1 VAHGMQITS
10 LLRVW
15 VWWWEIKSIVNGFSA
30 FGLSLAVFLLL
41 FVLSN
46 VLPRCSGRNLSKLP
60 YFATVAFLQHC
71 VEFLAITIA
80 SRRLFYENSV
90 AFVQERHLRLI

>member
-1 VAHGMQITS
+1 MAFQHLGCHWRFSCYS
-10 LLRVW
+10 LFCL
-15 VWWWEIKSIVNGFSA
+15 
-30 FGLSLAVFLLL
+30 
-41 FVLSN
+41 N
-46 VLPRCSGRNLSKLP
+46 VLARCSGRILSKLT

>member
-1 VAHGMQITS
+1 MQLTS
-10 LLRVW
+10 LSRAW
-15 VWWWEIKSIVNGFSA
+15 VWAFGIKSIVNRISVFR
-30 FGLSLAVFLLL
+30 LPLEVFLLL
-41 FVLSN
+41 FVLT
-46 VLPRCSGRNLSKLP
+46 RCPSRILSKLTH
-60 YFATVAFLQHC
+60 FATVAFLQHC

>member
-1 VAHGMQITS
+1 MQITS

-46 VLPRCSGRNLSKLP
+46 VLPRCSGRNLSKLT

>member
-1 VAHGMQITS
+1 MQITS

-15 VWWWEIKSIVNGFSA
+15 VWYWRIKSIVNYFSV

-41 FVLSN
+41 FVL
-46 VLPRCSGRNLSKLP
+46 PHCSGRILSKLT
-60 YFATVAFLQHC
+60 YFATVVFSQHY
-71 VEFLAITIA
+71 VDLLAITIA
-80 SRRLFYENSV
+80 SGRQFYENSV

>member
-1 VAHGMQITS
+1 VGGSGAFG
-10 LLRVW
+10 
-15 VWWWEIKSIVNGFSA
+15 IKSVVNRFSVLR
-30 FGLSLAVFLLL
+30 LSLAVFLLL

-46 VLPRCSGRNLSKLP
+46 VLPQRSAPHSGRILSKLS

-80 SRRLFYENSV
+80 SQRPFYENSV